1 MPTQGLDNKIANIIG
16 AKLPQ
21 WVLRQLVNRANK
33 NTQDSR
39 NNDNLL
45 YLANKTAWV
54 RLVSSIN
61 ITDGQDLN
69 YFKRIVGDSISSESD
84 LAKQFVLFGGTSKY
98 LGQNSYGQR
107 SGIGKDGAYGILG
120 NTEIQNYGYK
130 PMPGITNVNIE
141 TQGRLGSV
149 RAATINFKCW
159 DKSQLD
165 IIDALYFKLGF
176 TMFLEWGH
184 TYFYPNP
191 NNNKK
196 LDPNKVQ
203 STELYSIDPFEEG
216 LNKEDILSKISQNS
230 RDTDGNYDAML
241 GIVTNFNFTYTQ
253 DGGFDC
259 SIRLMALGVLGDS
272 IKINNP
278 GILPDILTEEITKL
292 NNTLIQ
298 LNTPPVTTTTNT
310 TGSQD
315 LVDQFVGKDAK
326 PKDLLQLIS
335 LDVVKEYATSGVTK
349 KTYASLATT
358 SPKIFESI
366 AFDNNNNFSNIA
378 KEDFRRILKNI
389 NSINRT
395 EVVYTPSNFGNKIL
409 KTQTTV
415 GGVKQDALN
424 FFALEDK
431 GFYDLDYKLPG
442 DRYILGKN
450 STRGNVVLTDRVNY
464 SGINLNLAYLKDR
477 YLTNLKGKSSSGTDL
492 LQKSVL
498 DFQNNKNISNQID
511 GNGLNVLTLNL
522 LNSTDFISLGTNDYN
537 RFGVTYT
544 SPALNSVSTFDPYFV
559 SITVDRE
566 FRELDDRAR
575 GAMSTKQ
582 AYSILN
588 QVITKDVLEGGVF
601 YNTTA
606 NGNISFK
613 ELNVNRGI
621 GTANNFLNPT
631 VSKNINPNYS
641 HYFFSVVYY
650 IKLDNIVLDLTITSN
665 EIDPATGLKKED
677 KRTEKK
683 PLYAKVIVSFN
694 DSSLIQNITAENEA
708 VVLRDLD
715 AARRNIQPQNQQ
727 QGPAPVQKA
736 SSAQIAQALNY
747 QSSLE
752 IILRTIQVHALNQAI
767 DKFGLDIGKKVFV
780 NNFYDDETIKGKKKF
795 LEQIFSNGVFGSFIR
810 DLVDGKI
817 NDSAYTTYQKMDPV
831 ERFKIQSKYG
841 FATNLMANK
850 AAIVEL
856 QKRDV
861 NFKELLRAFVVPYQ
875 INQEIIKGTQT
886 NHPVYIPL
894 GLLLMILNHTCTIYD
909 TKGSFQTPLVYIDF
923 NPELNFFLTNT
934 KQLSTNPWKTLIPF
948 EGSFEDYK
956 QLFDSKILGSDSIL
970 PVSGSTEK
978 TPLFNPQ
985 KQDVLSGQ
993 LPKIKF
999 GLLENETV
1007 YRGRLMNIL
1016 LNVDYLVS
1024 LTQQYSAKDTINN
1037 VYLKPFLEQL
1047 LADLNKFLGN
1057 FNAFRLSYSDAGNT
1071 FQLVDDQFIPSLS
1084 QEDQISAKQ
1093 NKLDEEN
1100 RTELP
1105 LIGKFSIAKSLEIKT
1120 EITSKLANM
1129 IAISANS
1136 TISNKSSL
1144 STNGSNYGY
1153 INTNYVDRYITD
1165 RQEPTGSTNVSRELD
1180 TMKISAGQFNQT
1192 ISDFYS
1198 KINPSEATV
1207 SHATNYYIEKMSR
1220 IKNDEY
1226 PTRAS
1231 AMIPVSLN
1239 FTTDG
1244 IAGMSMGQAFTISD
1258 ELLPYT
1264 YSTKKVVGLPTDHVN
1279 NVGFVMV
1286 GLTHTIDNNSWN
1298 TAVRAN
1304 MIFLKDKTEFKS
1316 NITRV
1321 EDRSGEFGLNESRDF
1336 VGFDTL
1342 NTITNT
1348 PWSAAFISYVMQKA
1362 NIAFPSNAL
1371 HTGYL
1376 NNLRTNNN
1384 FVLLDPIKNQIVEGD
1399 LVVFNRAGNNQ
1410 TFSTNPWSGFSHGDI
1425 IISTNSSTAE
1435 GIGGNVN
1442 NTVYKSSF
1450 SLNKGRI
1457 ENKDVFVIVRPKI
1470 KLSEIILAAKY
1481 EYNLWTSNNWTE
1493 SSIQALPK
1501 LKEYY
1506 KVVNI
1511 NIG

>member
-1 MPTQGLDNKIANIIG
+1 MPTQGLDNKISNIIG

-21 WVLRQLVNRANK
+21 WVMNQLVTRANK

-39 NNDNLL
+39 DNDNLL

-61 ITDGQDLN
+61 IVDREDLN
-69 YFKRIVGDSISSESD
+69 YFKRIVGESISSESD

-98 LGQNSYGQR
+98 LGQNSYAQR
-107 SGIGKDGAYGILG
+107 SGLGKDGAYGILG
-120 NTEIQNYGYK
+120 NEEIQKYGYK
-130 PMPGITNVNIE
+130 PMPGITSVNIE

-149 RAATINFKCW
+149 RAATISFKCW

-203 STELYSIDPFEEG
+203 STELYSIDPFEQG
-216 LNKEDILSKISQNS
+216 LNKEDILSRISQNS

-241 GIVTNFNFTYTQ
+241 GIVTNFNFTYSQ

-259 SIRLMALGVLGDS
+259 TVRLMALGVLGDS

-278 GILPDILTEEITKL
+278 GVLPDILKEEIIKL

-298 LNTPPVTTTTNT
+298 LNALPPTTNN

-315 LVDQFVGKDAK
+315 LIDQFIGKDAK

-335 LDVVKEYATSGVTK
+335 LDVVKEYATSGVTV
-349 KTYASLATT
+349 KTYASLAST

-378 KEDFRRILKNI
+378 KQDFRGILKNI

-395 EVVYTPSNFGNKIL
+395 DLVYTPSNFGYKIS

-415 GGVKQDALN
+415 RTVKQDALN

-442 DRYILGKN
+442 DRYVLGKN
-450 STRGNVVLTDRVNY
+450 ATRGNVVLTDRVQY
-464 SGINLNLAYLKDR
+464 SDINLNLAYLKDR
-477 YLTNLKGKSSSGTDL
+477 YLTNLKSKSSSGNDL
-492 LQKSVL
+492 LQKATL
-498 DFQNNKNISNQID
+498 DFQNNKNVSSKID

-522 LNSTDFISLGTNDYN
+522 LNSTDFTSLGSNDYN
-537 RFGVTYT
+537 RFAVTYT

-559 SITVDRE
+559 SITVDRDY
-566 FRELDDRAR
+566 RELDDRSR
-575 GAMSTKQ
+575 GSLTTSQ

-588 QVITKDVLEGGVF
+588 QVITKNVLEGGTF

-606 NGNISFK
+606 NGNLSFK
-613 ELNVNRGI
+613 ELNVSRGI

-631 VSKNINPNYS
+631 VVKSINPNYS

-650 IKLDNIVLDLTITSN
+650 VKLDDVGINLTLTST
-665 EIDPATGLKKED
+665 EIDPATGLKKET
-677 KRTEKK
+677 KTTERRQ
-683 PLYAKVIVSFN
+683 LYAKVIVSFN
-694 DSSLIQNITAENEA
+694 DSSLIQNITAKNES
-708 VVLRDLD
+708 VVLRDPD
-715 AARRNIQPQNQQ
+715 AARRNLQSQNQEQ
-727 QGPAPVQKA
+727 TTTAEDQALSQKA
-736 SSAQIAQALNY
+736 LSTQIAQALNY

-752 IILRTIQVHALNQAI
+752 IILRTIQVHALNEAI
-767 DKFGLDIGKKVFV
+767 GQFGSDIGRKVFV
-780 NNFYDDETIKGKKKF
+780 NNFYKDETIKGKKRF
-795 LEQIFSNGVFGSFIR
+795 LEQIFSNGIFGSFIR
-810 DLVDGKI
+810 DLVDNNI
-817 NDSAYTTYQKMDPV
+817 QDFAYTTDKKMDPI

-850 AAIVEL
+850 AAISEL
-856 QKRDV
+856 EGRAV
-861 NFKELLRAFVVPYQ
+861 NFKEILRAFVVPYQ

-909 TKGSFQTPLVYIDF
+909 TKGDFQTPLVYIDF

-956 QLFDSKILGSDSIL
+956 KLFDPKILGSDSIL

-985 KQDVLSGQ
+985 NQDVLSGQ

-999 GLLENETV
+999 GALENNTV
-1007 YRGRLMNIL
+1007 YRGRMMNIL

-1024 LTQQYSAKDTINN
+1024 LAQQYSAKDTINN

-1057 FNAFRLSYSDAGNT
+1057 FNAFRLSYSDSANT
-1071 FQLVDDQFIPSLS
+1071 FQLTDDQFIPSLS

-1093 NKLDEEN
+1093 NKLDPDN
-1100 RTELP
+1100 RTEIP
-1105 LIGKFSIAKSLEIKT
+1105 LIGKTSIAKSLEIKT
-1120 EITSKLANM
+1120 EIASKLANM

-1136 TISNKSSL
+1136 TVSNKSTL

-1153 INTNYVDRYITD
+1153 INTNYVDRYIID
-1165 RQEPTGSTNVSRELD
+1165 RREPSGSNNGSRELD
-1180 TMKISAGQFNQT
+1180 TMKISAAQFNQT

-1286 GLTHTIDNNSWN
+1286 GLIHTIENNSWN

-1304 MIFLKDKTEFKS
+1304 MIFLKDRTEFKS
-1316 NITRV
+1316 EITRV
-1321 EDRSGEFGLNESRDF
+1321 ETRQGEFQINANNQFNTDPYQQTNFKAQSPEAKKAAENYLGKLITDTEWSQLVAATYAEASGNQTERAWVMAVILNRTRNS
-1336 VGFDTL
+1336 GKTITDTL
-1342 NTITNT
+1342 T
-1348 PWSAAFISYVMQKA
+1348 A
-1362 NIAFPSNAL
+1362 
-1371 HTGYL
+1371 
-1376 NNLRTNNN
+1376 
-1384 FVLLDPIKNQIVEGD
+1384 KNQFQAVTGTSANG
-1399 LVVFNRAGNNQ
+1399 NRPSPMYVNGPDSSSAIAIYGAAVNILSQ
-1410 TFSTNPWSGFSHGDI
+1410 VPTNYIF
-1425 IISTNSSTAE
+1425 
-1435 GIGGNVN
+1435 
-1442 NTVYKSSF
+1442 F
-1450 SLNKGRI
+1450 
-1457 ENKDVFVIVRPKI
+1457 
-1470 KLSEIILAAKY
+1470 
-1481 EYNLWTSNNWTE
+1481 TSNNEAAYGAGTDI
-1493 SSIQALPK
+1493 SFLFNLRNKPGAKI
-1501 LKEYY
+1501 
-1506 KVVNI
+1506 
-1511 NIG
+1511 IGKTVFSTTA